1 MKNYHYH
8 LPISSVEGKIGES
21 NILDRDVFKPFRP
34 NWTINWGK
42 HGSDTSDHKRAK
54 TPTFTCLHPRSSIIS
69 GGKTREAK
77 ARLKIRKIRNVSLF
91 SKECLNST
99 KSNDFFISLFLFYL
113 KMALN
118 SVPSPPMPILV
129 KSQSGL
135 IIDCLSIFPLLL
147 PVNLKKI

>member
-77 ARLKIRKIRNVSLF
+77 ARLKIRKIKERFVIFKRMPKIRKIQIFLYFIIFILPKNGVKLC
-91 SKECLNST
+91 SKS
-99 KSNDFFISLFLFYL
+99 SNAHLGE
-113 KMALN
+113 
-118 SVPSPPMPILV
+118 VPV
-129 KSQSGL
+129 RV
-135 IIDCLSIFPLLL
+135 DY
-147 PVNLKKI
+147 